1 MKLKTKLTA
10 AILAVSAAAFALCG
24 TVSALSF
31 KNYSLDTAA
40 AGEREKLAIAGRAFQ
55 QVGTREDFED
65 MGEIARD
72 AYLKYQ
78 FRRCYEDGYA
88 LIKDGEPLVNLT
100 GYEIVDLSPLTGEY
114 AVQEV
119 GGRRILLLLEPLPYP
134 DGFSVLA
141 ASDVS
146 SVWENAGR
154 QAAWSG
160 LTFLA
165 SSLGVSLLLT
175 LFLTG
180 ALRPLEELKNAAA
193 AISRGELGAKVAVRS
208 SDELGQVGQAF
219 NRMSDQVEQQVED
232 LQLLLGALAHEM
244 KTPMTSVMGYADSLL
259 HVRLPK
265 EAQTAA
271 LKRIYESGARME
283 QLSSRLLSL
292 LGLYENDSISF
303 QEVPANALFRQV
315 RQDCAPFLEER
326 GVRLL
331 LDCPQPV
338 SFQGDAVLLESLLT
352 NLVQNACRA
361 SHPGAPIRLSARPG
375 TLIVADCGCGIP
387 EKDLPHVT
395 KAFYMADR
403 SRSRSQGG
411 SGLGL
416 ALCERIAALHGASL
430 TIESREGQGTTVT
443 VAFTKPLQNDEY
455 FGRQP

>member
-10 AILAVSAAAFALCG
+10 AILGVSAAAFALCG

-160 LTFLA
+160 LMFLA

-271 LKRIYESGARME
+271 LQRIYESGARME

-303 QEVPANALFRQV
+303 SEIPADALFRQV
-315 RQDCAPFLEER
+315 HEDCAPLLKES

-331 LDCPQPV
+331 SDCPAHV
-338 SFQGDAVLLESLLT
+338 SFYGDAVLLSSLLA

-361 SHPGAPIRLSARPG
+361 SKPGDPVRLSARPG
-375 TLIVADCGCGIP
+375 KLIVEDSGCGITK
-387 EKDLPHVT
+387 KDLPHVT

-430 TIESREGQGTTVT
+430 KIESQEGQGTKVT
-443 VAFTKPLQNDEY
+443 VAFTEHLQNDEY
-455 FGRQP
+455 FEKRL

>member
-1 MKLKTKLTA
+1 M
-10 AILAVSAAAFALCG
+10 
-24 TVSALSF
+24 
-31 KNYSLDTAA
+31 
-40 AGEREKLAIAGRAFQ
+40 
-55 QVGTREDFED
+55 
-65 MGEIARD
+65 
-72 AYLKYQ
+72 
-78 FRRCYEDGYA
+78 
-88 LIKDGEPLVNLT
+88 
-100 GYEIVDLSPLTGEY
+100 
-114 AVQEV
+114 
-119 GGRRILLLLEPLPYP
+119 
-134 DGFSVLA
+134 
-141 ASDVS
+141 
-146 SVWENAGR
+146 
-154 QAAWSG
+154 
-160 LTFLA
+160 FLA

-303 QEVPANALFRQV
+303 QAVPADALFQQV

-338 SFQGDAVLLESLLT
+338 SFQGDAALLESLLT

-361 SHPGAPIRLSARPG
+361 SHPGDPIRLSARPG

>member
-160 LTFLA
+160 LMFLA

-303 QEVPANALFRQV
+303 QEVPADALFRQV
-315 RQDCAPFLEER
+315 CQDCAPFLEER

>member
-24 TVSALSF
+24 TISALSF

-160 LTFLA
+160 LMFLA

-180 ALRPLEELKNAAA
+180 TLRPLEELKNAAA

-265 EAQTAA
+265 ETQTAA

-303 QEVPANALFRQV
+303 QEVPAEALFQQV
-315 RQDCAPFLEER
+315 RQDCAPLLEER